1 MKHSSPKTRR
11 LMHRR
16 FLARALLWLASVG
29 AASETLPFA
38 RGATPVEA
46 VAPYFES
53 GFPFFQSTVDLTPLG
68 APKSEPKQA
77 VARGILLPL
86 PNGECVLFDQ
96 ENLRLAAWWKRPE
109 GGAPVTLAS
118 MSQVSYAEPHRKAGT
133 DLPRPAA
140 TPHLV
145 TVPQPGIHASVDTST
160 PAKTHSKTVA
170 RFAGIE
176 LKNRQ
181 AVLHMVYEGTL
192 IKEQYNAAPDL
203 LHRSVEIGPH
213 TKALFLHLAPEK
225 GGVWQL
231 KTPILAAAEDL
242 QIQLNALG
250 ARLEKHA
257 SGILARIEPSQKTER
272 LVIQYAWKRVPQSE
286 AQLPTAQEEEAPRWP
301 ETLTTAPVLNSAVAN
316 GLALDAL
323 PLPVQNP
330 WKRRIRPADI
340 AFLSEDR
347 AAIVTFDGD
356 VWIAEGLSPEL
367 SKTVRWRRYASGLN
381 EPLSIAEVKG
391 VLQVYSR
398 NGLVRLYDRKG
409 TGEADWYEN
418 FSDDWTQS
426 AGSRAFA
433 LDMAVDKDGSTV
445 VSQGGIAR
453 TTPFAGA
460 ITRISADGRNTQIL
474 SERAREPYVTLHP
487 TKGWL
492 TSTDQQGNFIP
503 SSVCYLVRKGDNF
516 GFGEEHPQK
525 LTSPLVWIPHT
536 VDNSSASQVWL
547 DSPHM
552 GPLAGR
558 LLHLSYGRGLPLL
571 ICPDLDAPV
580 PQGAVIPTGLETNLP
595 LLHGR
600 MHPAGDSVFV
610 CGFQI
615 YDSRVSENWGVG
627 RIRLDRSRVTFPIE
641 AKSIQDGVF
650 ISFASP
656 LAPETVIPENI
667 LAAAWNYQRTKDYGS
682 GRFRSSGLPGVDAVP
697 VGQVLLSK
705 DRKTVFVHLPD
716 LKPVHQ
722 LEVGHDF
729 ALQSGERAS
738 GSVYF
743 TIHETYPLRIED
755 AGFENVDL
763 SKSVPVTRLPT
774 PELPTIAR
782 GKQLSVQLGCI
793 ACHSTDGG
801 TEGKTG
807 PTWKGLFGKDRLF
820 ADGSIESANEFYIR
834 TSILEPQKKIVSG
847 YQPGMASYAGIISDD
862 QLESIIL
869 YIRSLK

>member
-1 MKHSSPKTRR
+1 M
-11 LMHRR
+11 
-16 FLARALLWLASVG
+16 WLASLG
-29 AASETLPFA
+29 AASEMSPSAT
-38 RGATPVEA
+38 GATPVEE
-46 VAPYFES
+46 VAPYFEI
-53 GFPFFQSTVDLTPLG
+53 GFPFSQTTVDLTPSD
-68 APKSEPKQA
+68 APKSDPKQ
-77 VARGILLPL
+77 VVVRGILLPL
-86 PNGECVLFDQ
+86 SHGECVLFDQ
-96 ENLRLAAWWKRPE
+96 ENLWLAAWWKKPE
-109 GGAPVTLAS
+109 SGAPVTLSS
-118 MSQVSYAEPHRKAGT
+118 MSQVSYAEPHRKAGSA
-133 DLPRPAA
+133 LSKPAA
-140 TPHLV
+140 PPHFV
-145 TVPQPGIHASVDTST
+145 MVSQSDNNASVDTSVSGKIA
-160 PAKTHSKTVA
+160 PKTLS
-170 RFAGIE
+170 RFGGIE

-181 AVLHMVYEGTL
+181 AVLHTVHDETL
-192 IKEQYNAAPDL
+192 VKEQYAAAPDL
-203 LHRSVEIGPH
+203 LQRSLEISPH
-213 TKALFLHLAPEK
+213 AKTLLFNLAPEK
-225 GGVWQL
+225 GLAWEL
-231 KTPILAAAEDL
+231 KSLGLATAGEL
-242 QIQLNALG
+242 HVLLTHPG
-250 ARLEKHA
+250 AHLEKHA

-272 LVIQYAWKRVPQSE
+272 LVIQYAWKGGLSSE
-286 AQLPTAQEEEAPRWP
+286 AQVRTVQEEDAIGWT
-301 ETLTTAPVLNSAVAN
+301 ETLSTAPVLNSGVAN
-316 GLALDAL
+316 GLALDAI

-340 AFLSEDR
+340 AFLSGDR

-367 SKTVRWRRYASGLN
+367 AKTVRWRRYASGLN
-381 EPLSIAEVKG
+381 EPLSIAAVNG

-418 FSDDWTQS
+418 FSDAWTQS

-453 TTPFAGA
+453 TTPFAGG
-460 ITRISADGRNTQIL
+460 ITRISADGRRAKIL
-474 SERAREPYVTLHP
+474 SVGAREPYVTVHP
-487 TKGWL
+487 KHGWI

-503 SSVCYLVRKGDNF
+503 SSVCYLVREGDNF
-516 GFGEEHPQK
+516 GFGEEHPPK
-525 LTSPLVWIPHT
+525 LTPPLVWIPHT
-536 VDNSSASQVWL
+536 LDNSSASQVWL

-558 LLHLSYGRGLPLL
+558 LLHLSYGRGVPLL
-571 ICPDLDAPV
+571 ISPDLDAPV
-580 PQGAVIPTGLETNLP
+580 PQGAVIPMGLETNLP
-595 LLHGR
+595 VLHGR

-627 RIRLDRSRVTFPIE
+627 RIRLDRSPLTFPIE
-641 AKSIQDGVF
+641 AKSCQDGVF
-650 ISFASP
+650 ISFATP
-656 LAPETVIPENI
+656 LAPETVTPENI
-667 LAAAWNYQRTKDYGS
+667 LAATWNYQRTKDYGS

-716 LKPVHQ
+716 LRPVHQ

-743 TIHETYPLRIED
+743 TIHKTYPVRIEE

-763 SKSVPVTRLPT
+763 SKSVPVTRLPA
-774 PELPTIAR
+774 PEPPTIAR

-793 ACHSTDGG
+793 ACHSTDGSIQ
-801 TEGKTG
+801 GKTG

-847 YQPGMASYAGIISDD
+847 YQPGMASYAGILSDD